1 MNYIPHNVRINTVVT
16 STKEGKGYWKT
27 KYTPDILCENN
38 TVINEPH
45 TQ

>member
-16 STKEGKGYWKT
+16 STKGEKGYWKT
-27 KYTPDILCENN
+27 KYTPGNLCENN

-45 TQ
+45 TR